1 MTHKVFR
8 HKLLDILNDAGVH
21 QTLSRERFIMLS
33 WHKYQHGG
41 PLFSD
46 AVGKEAC
53 RFVFSKL
60 KKTHKY
66 FNYRKFMGN
75 GTYLY

>member
-1 MTHKVFR
+1 MTHNEFR
-8 HKLLDILNDAGVH
+8 HKLLNTLDEAGVP
-21 QTLSRERFIMLS
+21 QTISRERFIRLS
-33 WHKYQHGG
+33 WHKYKHGG
-41 PLFSD
+41 PLFND
-46 AVGKEAC
+46 TDGKEAC

-66 FNYRKFMGN
+66 YEYRKFLGN